1 MIKSLVASNAAF
13 LLKAVFAFVLT
24 TFLANN
30 LSTSEFASWSVLIS
44 LSLFF
49 TLSDFGIGQYIL
61 RYVVELKSNVDVV
74 RLEVVIANALFLLT
88 IILVAF
94 YFIFFVSL
102 FGEQYLWGVDFWV
115 VNLFFISVLLRS
127 LATPFLSLLSAFEYF
142 HLRKIIEALTYFFAL
157 ISLVLLF
164 ELGYGLDYLLLMYA
178 TVFLVFAILPVFVVI
193 RLGVLQQVLK
203 IDMLSNVIFLPML
216 KGAFPYFV
224 NNLSLL
230 VTRGGMIFFAG
241 MLLMDRDVAALAIY
255 FAIFYQVIFQFFD
268 IVIRTIQPKIL
279 TDGKVY
285 KQMEFYL
292 YLMVIAFMVLGLLLG
307 DWFLGV
313 VYPVMQFDYYS
324 LCFFIFL
331 GVIEIL
337 YTMINAR
344 WQMVAFYSRYV
355 FIFSVAKA
363 LCYIGFYWFFY
374 AGEYFEGLSDFLI
387 GLAIISFVF
396 LLSAYSINRFKVDCC
411 AR

>member
-1 MIKSLVASNAAF
+1 MIKSLVTSNAAF

-61 RYVVELKSNVDVV
+61 RYVVELKSNIDVV
-74 RLEVVIANALFLLT
+74 RLEVVLANALFLLT
-88 IILVAF
+88 LILVAF

-102 FGEQYLWGVDFWV
+102 FGELYLWGVDFWV

-164 ELGYGLDYLLLMYA
+164 ELGYSLEYLLLMYA
-178 TVFLVFAILPVFVVI
+178 TVFLIFAIVPVLVVI
-193 RLGVLQQVLK
+193 RLGLLQRVLK
-203 IDMLSNVIFLPML
+203 IDMLSSIIYLPML
-216 KGAFPYFV
+216 KRALPYFV

-230 VTRGGMIFFAG
+230 ATRGGMIFFAG
-241 MLLMDRDVAALAIY
+241 ILLTDADVAALAIY

-268 IVIRTIQPKIL
+268 IIIRTIQPKIL
-279 TDGKVY
+279 TDVKAY
-285 KQMEFYL
+285 KKTEFYL
-292 YLMVIAFMVLGLLLG
+292 YFMVAIFMVLSLLLG

-313 VYPVMQFDYYS
+313 VYPNTKFDYQS

-331 GVIEIL
+331 GVVEIF
-337 YTMINAR
+337 YTMINAK
-344 WQMVAFYSRYV
+344 WQMIAFYSRYIFV
-355 FIFSVAKA
+355 FSIAKA
-363 LCYIGFYWFFY
+363 LFYLGFYCFFY
-374 AGEYFEGLSDFLI
+374 AGELLEGLSDFLI
-387 GLAIISFVF
+387 GLTFISFVF
-396 LLSAYSINRFKVDCC
+396 LLSASLVNRFKVDCC